1 MGYIGKEPAA
11 SFTSLEKQDLTGAS
25 GTSLTLNHSVTSA
38 NDIALY
44 INNVRQEPT
53 EAYSVN
59 GQSVSLTGSVV
70 SSDDIYV
77 IFLARALQ
85 SINPID
91 GSVSTDSLADS
102 AVSTAKLSDTAI
114 TGAKLPTGSIIQAVQ
129 DTIVT
134 SQQTTSETFTD
145 VTGLSITITPTAT
158 TSKILL
164 SAQGIMQSGGGWF
177 GALTI
182 DRNGT
187 NIGLDV
193 GSHSVGFSQNLLFMQ
208 RDHAVAGGTE
218 NFAFQYMDS
227 PSSTSALTY
236 KLQFAV
242 KNGGTMSIGRRSND
256 TGLAS
261 PTYLTAMEVVA

>member
-1 MGYIGKEPAA
+1 MGYIGKEPAV
-11 SFTSLEKQDLTGAS
+11 SFTSLEKQDLTGSS
-25 GTSLTLNHSVTSA
+25 GTSLTLNHAVTSA

-85 SINPID
+85 SVNPID
-91 GSVSTDSLADS
+91 GSVSTNSLAD
-102 AVSTAKLSDTAI
+102 DAI

-134 SQQTTSETFTD
+134 NQQTTSQTFTD
-145 VTGLSITITPTAT
+145 ITGLSVSITPTAT

-164 SAQGIMQSGGGWF
+164 SAQGIMQSGAGWF
-177 GALTI
+177 AALTI

-193 GSHSVGFSQNLLFMQ
+193 GSHSGGFSQNLLFMQ
-208 RDHAVAGGTE
+208 RDHAVANGTE

-242 KNGGTMSIGRRSND
+242 TTGGTLSIGRRSND
-256 TGLAS
+256 TGLLT